1 MPNRLGAA
9 KLVLGV
15 AAALLPAI
23 LLGTAAVGAEPL
35 AAAELATTCSVAGLH
50 YSENQAKVNYAVAVA
65 NLKATV
71 TTCAE
76 ARSLAGTVARDIL
89 AGAKIPARI
98 AGLKVTVKEPCAGC
112 TPDTRVSARSG
123 QELVTFTVKGGA

>member
-1 MPNRLGAA
+1 MPNRLRAA
-9 KLVLGV
+9 KLILGV
-15 AAALLPAI
+15 SAALLLA
-23 LLGTAAVGAEPL
+23 LALGTAAVGAQRLE
-35 AAAELATTCSVAGLH
+35 AAKKPTTCSVAGLH

-71 TTCAE
+71 TTCAN

-89 AGAKIPARI
+89 AGVKVPARI

-112 TPDTRVSARSG
+112 TPNTQVSARSG